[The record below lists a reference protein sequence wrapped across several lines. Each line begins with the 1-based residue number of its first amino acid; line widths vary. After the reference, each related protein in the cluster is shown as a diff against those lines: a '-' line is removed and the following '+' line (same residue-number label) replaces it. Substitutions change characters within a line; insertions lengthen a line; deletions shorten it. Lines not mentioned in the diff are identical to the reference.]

1 MNTGV
6 NFRDGHGAKTQILL
20 PECQSCGTCARRADA
35 RFCAAC
41 GQQLTNDYYPADA
54 LRASYRQSQ
63 TPLAPHQPQP
73 SPRHRFHRRDHT
85 LQVKKIDERAH
96 TASCPSLAFATYALV
111 PYLGIV
117 FCLPAIIIGC
127 AGLINASY
135 HVGNYRG
142 QTFYAASR
150 RRRDSLAGIML
161 GVMILAM
168 QLFLWWLLQKIPDW
182 VQP

>member
-20 PECQSCGTCARRADA
+20 PACQSCDAFARRADA

-41 GQQLTNDYYPADA
+41 GQQLTTDYYPADA
-54 LRASYRQSQ
+54 LRASYRQIQ
-63 TPLAPHQPQP
+63 TPFAPHQPQP
-73 SPRHRFHRRDHT
+73 LPGRRSPRRDNT

-96 TASCPSLAFATYALV
+96 AVSCPSLAFATYALV
-111 PYLGIV
+111 PYLGII

-135 HVGNYRG
+135 NVGNNRG
-142 QTFYAASR
+142 HAFYAATR

-161 GVMILAM
+161 GVMILVM